1 MSVQLVLRYSLGY
14 VVGILTTHI
23 VYMKESGAMILS
35 LDALFSQPR
44 KKAAGKSHR
53 DPSHGDLLFGN
64 QSSVD
69 EHVAMYRIP
78 NQQAGNVC
86 FEVVLQL
93 FCFISYFTD
102 RLVTTS

>member
-1 MSVQLVLRYSLGY
+1 
-14 VVGILTTHI
+14 
-23 VYMKESGAMILS
+23 MKESGAMIIS
-35 LDALFSQPR
+35 LDALFGLPR

-53 DPSHGDLLFGN
+53 DPLHGDLFFGN

-86 FEVVLQL
+86 FEVFLQL
-93 FCFISYFTD
+93 CFFFSYLTLLID
-102 RLVTTS
+102 L